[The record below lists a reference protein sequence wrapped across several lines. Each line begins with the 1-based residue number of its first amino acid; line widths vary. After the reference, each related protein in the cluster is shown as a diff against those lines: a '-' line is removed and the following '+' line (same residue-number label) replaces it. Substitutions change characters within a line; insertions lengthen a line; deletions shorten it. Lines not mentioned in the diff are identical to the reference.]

1 MLYVALS
8 FATPGLNILLEKNVP
23 MIFYQQMYAGHTW
36 SINPL
41 RRSRNVILFMGS
53 NIKDLVRKIKVLYT
67 FKKISQGTR
76 YILVAPEFRKDIMER
91 KEILEKK
98 FNFKALL
105 VKSEELM
112 EYYTTIAFQ

>member
-1 MLYVALS
+1 M
-8 FATPGLNILLEKNVP
+8 
-23 MIFYQQMYAGHTW
+23 
-36 SINPL
+36 